1 MSKHNKLEPWLQLL
15 QSLYNLNNIQ
25 KIDDYRLAPVQG
37 NNNLDGGQQISFFKP
52 KDGTFVRLA
61 DAYLEF
67 VIVYNTQSP
76 AGTALDGA
84 DVSFENDF
92 VSKMFT
98 SVEIYIGN
106 VPIEV
111 INPSYIASELIGI
124 ASYSTDEDRY
134 AGASFGWFPD
144 YGAGAPEITPST
156 ILQSLLWSLPNGNIT
171 GTAANP
177 SVISFSV
184 PNVGGAALANAVAI
198 EAITNTLTSNMVM
211 SGTGNTNNSGY
222 LRRKIFYNKPQS
234 VLSGGA
240 AGGNPGAAGTQRS
253 VTLCVP
259 LYHFFQSV
267 GTYDKVLFN
276 LQIDIRLNR
285 MSATGTTPGN
295 TTLAPGA
302 SVGRIIYAQ
311 SANCTIGINTT
322 NINLILPQYKLTELG
337 KELYMREAIKEQ
349 NMICLTR
356 WMQAKQNI
364 PLSTTSITY
373 DLGTI
378 ANVPRFVII
387 GFKNNTYGGNV
398 VIDNP
403 AYNNSLYTHAY
414 VTNMILFVAGERY
427 PYSDFNCDFSN
438 NKYQWP
444 YKMFRDFS
452 KKMGFSPSL
461 DYIDFRDRFPI
472 FCFDLS
478 ARLPALD
485 ENKNSASVQLQITRA
500 PPAAG
505 QFGYLAGDSVDVYG
519 LLIIEKTFKLD
530 FVSGVCNNFQPN

>member
-1 MSKHNKLEPWLQLL
+1 MSKHNKIEPWLELSQP
-15 QSLYNLNNIQ
+15 LYHLNNIQ

-156 ILQSLLWSLPNGNIT
+156 ILQALLWSLPNGNIT

-240 AGGNPGAAGTQRS
+240 AGGNPGVAGTQRS

-373 DLGTI
+373 DLGTR

-414 VTNMILFVAGERY
+414 VTNMIIFVAGERY

-519 LLIIEKTFKLD
+519 LLLIEKTFKLD